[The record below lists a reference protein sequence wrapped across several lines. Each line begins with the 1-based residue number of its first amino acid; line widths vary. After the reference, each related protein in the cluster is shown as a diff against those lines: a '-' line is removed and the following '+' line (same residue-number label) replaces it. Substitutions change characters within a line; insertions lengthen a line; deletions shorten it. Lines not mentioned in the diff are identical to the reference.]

1 MGYINLT
8 LKSRNQKVGKVPV
21 STSGKQTCPDACP
34 LKASGACYADGGP
47 LALFWD
53 KVTKQ
58 EAGAPYD
65 LFVKQVAALP
75 EGQFWRHNQ
84 AGDLEPS
91 AQVADTIDAPKL
103 VQLVEANKGRNG
115 FTFTHYDPIKNMV
128 NEFAIHA
135 ANKNGFTINLSGNNV
150 DHADRLADVD
160 CGPVV
165 SILPI
170 EYQRQGKGKE
180 YTETEQAYKAR
191 LATLPQT
198 TPKGRKIVV
207 CPATY
212 KEGMSCNDCR
222 LCAKANRKTIVGF
235 PAHGRSKRKAD
246 VIAQGAA

>member
-21 STSGKQTCPDACP
+21 STSGKKTCPDTCP

-91 AQVADTIDAPKL
+91 EKCHMIDA
-103 VQLVEANKGRNG
+103 QNRTLVEANKGRG
-115 FTFTHYDPIKNMV
+115 HIHPLRPIK
-128 NEFAIHA
+128 
-135 ANKNGFTINLSGNNV
+135 S
-150 DHADRLADVD
+150 R
-160 CGPVV
+160 
-165 SILPI
+165 
-170 EYQRQGKGKE
+170 
-180 YTETEQAYKAR
+180 
-191 LATLPQT
+191 
-198 TPKGRKIVV
+198 
-207 CPATY
+207 
-212 KEGMSCNDCR
+212 
-222 LCAKANRKTIVGF
+222 
-235 PAHGRSKRKAD
+235 
-246 VIAQGAA
+246 

>member
-1 MGYINLT
+1 M
-8 LKSRNQKVGKVPV
+8 PV
-21 STSGKQTCPDACP
+21 STSGKKTCPDTCP

-91 AQVADTIDAPKL
+91 AKVADTIDAPKL

-150 DHADRLADVD
+150 DHADRLADVA

-170 EYQRQGKGKE
+170 EYQRKGKGKE
-180 YTETEQAYKAR
+180 YTETEQAYKSR
-191 LATLPQT
+191 LKLPQT
-198 TPKGRKIVV
+198 TPKAAKLLYAPPHTRGHVLH
-207 CPATY
+207 
-212 KEGMSCNDCR
+212 DCR
-222 LCAKANRKTIVGF
+222 LCAKATAK
-235 PAHGRSKRKAD
+235 RS
-246 VIAQGAA
+246 